1 MIQSMRLFIIFVILG
16 LIDINKKLTLIL
28 VPGTKPILDLLLLSK
43 STHRIK
49 NDILSLDLINL
60 SLTPTNLVLLSR
72 PRIVLYLAHL
82 FNNSILILVSS

>member
-1 MIQSMRLFIIFVILG
+1 MIQSMRLFIIFVVLG

-60 SLTPTNLVLLSR
+60 GLTPTNLVLLSR
-72 PRIVLYLAHL
+72 PRIVLYLDHL
-82 FNNSILILVSS
+82 FNNSILIHVSS